1 MGPVSV
7 EHLKWKASAHG
18 KGDFPLTFDCLLD
31 NSAHLVLIRPEAV
44 KKLDLEIHKLRK
56 PELMSLALKQ
66 STGIN
71 AFTDYVFLTLS
82 SINNVWS
89 SLPICAILAPDLCIN
104 ILLGLPF
111 LKHNKIVIDH
121 DLHTAVH
128 KPSSFDL
135 LNENVFPKHC
145 APSKSSPYQ
154 HRVLFSRQQK
164 EFLSELKI
172 TCTNRLTE
180 LERINY
186 FERVTPYNVIA
197 AIKDTISILASKQ
210 KLLDLESSIKKDF
223 KPLFLLS

>member
-1 MGPVSV
+1 MFS
-7 EHLKWKASAHG
+7 
-18 KGDFPLTFDCLLD
+18 
-31 NSAHLVLIRPEAV
+31 
-44 KKLDLEIHKLRK
+44 
-56 PELMSLALKQ
+56 SLFLQ
-66 STGIN
+66 STMPGVPYPS
-71 AFTDYVFLTLS
+71 AP
-82 SINNVWS
+82 
-89 SLPICAILAPDLCIN
+89 SLPPDLCIN

-223 KPLFLLS
+223 KPLFQPIPHVSELPTEVTEKSNLKMLTTLLKTVPTVALVSIRMPSQN